1 MRIISALGD
10 GIRAEEM
17 FWAGWCWG
25 SEVGDSCGAP
35 KPPCVED
42 AHGIDR

>member
-17 FWAGWCWG
+17 SWAGSCWD
-25 SEVGDSCGAP
+25 SEVGDSCGARSRHV
-35 KPPCVED
+35 VED
-42 AHGIDR
+42 THGIDR